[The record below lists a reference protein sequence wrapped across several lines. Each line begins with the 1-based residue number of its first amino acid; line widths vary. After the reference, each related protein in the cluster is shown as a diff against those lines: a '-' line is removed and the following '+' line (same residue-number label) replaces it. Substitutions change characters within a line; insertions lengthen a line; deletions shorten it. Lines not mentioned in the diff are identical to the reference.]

1 VLITETKF
9 LLLRRTSEHEP
20 NPIQS
25 NHAESILKLRQSFCN
40 MFIYLLGT
48 GQDYFIPGLM
58 EAIGPLVKG
67 ATEVAGPLLKGIDK
81 KIHLYGSIS

>member
-1 VLITETKF
+1 
-9 LLLRRTSEHEP
+9 
-20 NPIQS
+20 
-25 NHAESILKLRQSFCN
+25 

-81 KIHLYGSIS
+81 KIHLYGSISWQFFNHVII